1 MPAAPTLQGA
11 PPPLPPQRPQH
22 QRTKSSVSVLRSL
35 MGHRRSPSDGCEL
48 PSSFSNQVQ
57 LGNHG
62 PVSDAA
68 YSRPHLE
75 LNTNFTLGER
85 QQNSQQYSQRGEGQ
99 RDRDLAPPSPQK
111 STFSSITKA
120 FASKDSTRTAK
131 EKEPG
136 SPIKAKKTKST
147 TNLKGLLSRPKSTKN
162 LKQLVSEEEVRA
174 AKDKEN
180 RTPPR
185 SATHDLPP
193 PPPIY
198 AQFSS
203 QQPQHY
209 GSPAQ
214 SGGYMGRQSSD
225 SPGRPAGAHMGEG
238 SGKQRPKSFQPYAT
252 ALEVRG
258 SMAPPPET
266 RSRRGA
272 AEEAARKRM
281 TWGRGE
287 NQSNPGNHTLGP
299 RAKSTS
305 NMKTE
310 PPIDPKDIDKHL
322 EAMLDRRNIPENQ
335 RYKMRNL
342 SSTIK
347 MEFIRQDWAEAQA
360 KLERPQSN
368 DGQGSTGSS
377 GSDRVVTKKKKH
389 MRGLSLTLG
398 KSANKAPPSP
408 TKKQRTDGNL
418 GRHFRSKS
426 TESLANERPTSSGE
440 TSTSGNGFFAKV
452 KPQQRPADFVSYLH
466 KAQKPELV
474 EVGKLHKLRLLLRN
488 ETVAWTEEFIQQG
501 GMKEIVELLHRIMAV
516 EWR

>member
-1 MPAAPTLQGA
+1 
-11 PPPLPPQRPQH
+11 
-22 QRTKSSVSVLRSL
+22 

-62 PVSDAA
+62 PVFDAA
-68 YSRPHLE
+68 PSRPHLE

-85 QQNSQQYSQRGEGQ
+85 QQNSQQYSQRGDGQ
-99 RDRDLAPPSPQK
+99 RDRELAPPSPQK

-120 FASKDSTRTAK
+120 FASKDSTRMAK
-131 EKEPG
+131 EKEPS

-252 ALEVRG
+252 GLEARG

-287 NQSNPGNHTLGP
+287 SQSNPGTHTLGP